1 MRAVAPQRNLISR
14 CPGLAQQC
22 TNLCVHTCRK
32 NLPSGRS
39 GSLYEDYSV
48 VLWCNSLLKCSDEQT
63 KLAVGEAFVVLQCA
77 VDLTTMF
84 ALWLNQAAHPLFDTP
99 TSNVSSCTC
108 ATQNWCRAASV
119 SEWTDQLWLRP
130 IFKALLQTV
139 SRGHLKG
146 IKCIVFNG
154 FNVNPGCCTGMFLAN
169 ERMLGF
175 NVQ

>member
-1 MRAVAPQRNLISR
+1 MRAVAPQWNLISR

-63 KLAVGEAFVVLQCA
+63 KLAVGR
-77 VDLTTMF
+77 
-84 ALWLNQAAHPLFDTP
+84 AAHPLFDTP
-99 TSNVSSCTC
+99 TSNVSSCTR
-108 ATQNWCRAASV
+108 ATQNRCRAASV

-130 IFKALLQTV
+130 IFKALLQPV